1 MRFVG
6 VGALLALAVT
16 SCFIFSPGIIGDLD
30 GRVYDAIAGHAGSGQ
45 PSGNVVIVAID
56 DTSLAHAGRWPWPR
70 DVMAKLIRRIAESG
84 ASTIVLDL
92 MFPEPDGVAPAA
104 GARLAP
110 CSSASDQE
118 LARAIAGG
126 RVVLGYYFGFDS
138 TAPGSPSCV
147 ITPASLVIEQTA
159 SASRPFLFRPSSAL
173 CSVPLI
179 AHAAALTGFLN
190 GAPDSDGRL
199 RRLPLM
205 MKYRDNI
212 YPSLALAAVI
222 ANSSARW
229 LKLAGDS
236 SGTVFLSIDFMKVP
250 LDRRGDLLLRFRG
263 KSGSLAHV
271 SAWKV
276 LSSSDVASP
285 LRGKIAVVG
294 SSAVGVEPTV
304 PTSVD
309 AFLPGVELQATAID
323 NLLRQDFFSR
333 PGWTRAIELAAGL
346 IAGFAA
352 SVVLFAIRPVWGLA
366 VELGL
371 CALAWFGSLAIIR
384 VAGIFVSPLPVL
396 ATVAVE
402 FAALTPLRLTL
413 ERKHAADAER
423 RLAAAKKFMLNV
435 FQSLTAS
442 QDSETANHLTRMQ
455 RYMRLLCEAAARK
468 PEFRKALTR
477 ETIELLVQ
485 LAPIHDIGKIG
496 VPDQILAKPGPLSF
510 EEWEAMKSHVE
521 FGYGVLEHE
530 RWDGRG
536 YPQGLAR
543 EAIPLSGRLLAVADV
558 YDALISNRFY
568 KSAIP
573 HAEAAR
579 MIVAGSGRQ
588 FDPAVIDAF
597 LQVRTAWQEVSEEVP
612 GGRVV

>member
-1 MRFVG
+1 
-6 VGALLALAVT
+6 
-16 SCFIFSPGIIGDLD
+16 
-30 GRVYDAIAGHAGSGQ
+30 
-45 PSGNVVIVAID
+45 
-56 DTSLAHAGRWPWPR
+56 
-70 DVMAKLIRRIAESG
+70 
-84 ASTIVLDL
+84 
-92 MFPEPDGVAPAA
+92 
-104 GARLAP
+104 
-110 CSSASDQE
+110 
-118 LARAIAGG
+118 
-126 RVVLGYYFGFDS
+126 
-138 TAPGSPSCV
+138 
-147 ITPASLVIEQTA
+147 
-159 SASRPFLFRPSSAL
+159 
-173 CSVPLI
+173 
-179 AHAAALTGFLN
+179 
-190 GAPDSDGRL
+190 
-199 RRLPLM
+199 
-205 MKYRDNI
+205 
-212 YPSLALAAVI
+212 
-222 ANSSARW
+222 
-229 LKLAGDS
+229 
-236 SGTVFLSIDFMKVP
+236 
-250 LDRRGDLLLRFRG
+250 
-263 KSGSLAHV
+263 
-271 SAWKV
+271 
-276 LSSSDVASP
+276 
-285 LRGKIAVVG
+285 
-294 SSAVGVEPTV
+294 
-304 PTSVD
+304 
-309 AFLPGVELQATAID
+309 VELQATAID

-521 FGYGVLEHE
+521 FGYGVLEQAYVQSGAADEAIYRLAREIVHTHHE